1 MRSGDYKTEYLRY
14 AREFSSFSDMAAVLN
29 RSNSYVALRMNSKTD
44 KHFSKQDI
52 DILEVEIENRKIKC
66 KGGPTLS
73 EEDIEAVAEKVLE
86 LFAKRALAT

>member
-14 AREFSSFSDMAAVLN
+14 AREFSSFSDMATVLN
-29 RSNSYVALRMNSKTD
+29 RSNSYISNRMNIRTD
-44 KHFSKQDI
+44 KCFSRQEI
-52 DILEVEIENRKIKC
+52 EILEAEIENRKIKC